1 MRSKRVWII
10 AAAAVVA
17 IGGGGLVVAA
27 DLSADEPAHG
37 TPVPAAAV
45 ILPALPAIPAAAA
58 SPTSSAAAFQE
69 SSAAALQASSGAV
82 SPASPVA
89 GGQPSPTAAAVDRAT
104 RVKRLDAALKATKGD
119 FAVAV
124 LDRKTGQRYVYR
136 GSVRYDTAS
145 IVKVQILACMLLKA
159 QDAGRAPTAAEM
171 KLARPMIRLSDN
183 NATTSLY
190 QKIGGKS
197 AVTGCNK
204 RLGLTQTV
212 VNSRWGLTR
221 TTAADQVV
229 LLSELVDTRGPLSA
243 SSRKTAFT
251 LMNTVDKAQDWGV
264 PVLAKKDEIF
274 TVKNGWDTR
283 TADGGL
289 WAVNTIGRI
298 TAKNGSV
305 DVSVAVLTRRNKN
318 MTAGVTLVEKVAK
331 LTRQHLAY

>member
-1 MRSKRVWII
+1 MANLKDDAPTVHDGSTVV
-10 AAAAVVA
+10 AAAAVLPA
-17 IGGGGLVVAA
+17 SPTTGSPATAA
-27 DLSADEPAHG
+27 DATVSPA
-37 TPVPAAAV
+37 TVSPAAV
-45 ILPALPAIPAAAA
+45 SPSAAAA
-58 SPTSSAAAFQE
+58 LTVRQ
-69 SSAAALQASSGAV
+69 QA
-82 SPASPVA
+82 
-89 GGQPSPTAAAVDRAT
+89 TTDRAT
-104 RVKRLDAALKATKGD
+104 RVKQLNAALKAVKGD

-124 LDRKTGQRYVYR
+124 LDRRTGQRYVYR
-136 GSVRYDTAS
+136 GAVKYDTAS

-159 QDAGRAPTAAEM
+159 QDAGRAPTATEM

-190 QKIGGKS
+190 QRIGGKS
-197 AVTGCNK
+197 AVTKCNK

-229 LLSELVDTRGPLSA
+229 LLSELVDTKGPLSA
-243 SSRKTAFT
+243 SSRKTAFA
-251 LMNTVDKAQDWGV
+251 LMNTVSTAQDWGV
-264 PVLAKKDEIF
+264 PAIARKGEIF

-298 TAKNGSV
+298 TAKNGTV

-318 MTAGVTLVEKVAK
+318 MSSGVTLVEKIAE
-331 LTRQHLAY
+331 LTRKHLAY

>member
-1 MRSKRVWII
+1 MRSFRVWIL
-10 AAAAVVA
+10 AVASVVTL
-17 IGGGGLVVAA
+17 GGGGLVMANLKDDAPTVHDGSAVVA
-27 DLSADEPAHG
+27 
-37 TPVPAAAV
+37 AAAV
-45 ILPALPAIPAAAA
+45 L
-58 SPTSSAAAFQE
+58 
-69 SSAAALQASSGAV
+69 
-82 SPASPVA
+82 PASPA
-89 GGQPSPTAAAVDRAT
+89 TASSASASPATAAAPTAQQKAATDRAT
-104 RVKRLDAALKATKGD
+104 RVKNLNAALKAVKGD

-136 GSVRYDTAS
+136 GSVGYDTAS

-159 QDAGRAPTAAEM
+159 QDAGRAPTSAEM

-190 QKIGGKS
+190 QRIGGKS
-197 AVTGCNK
+197 AVTKCNK

-229 LLSELVDTRGPLSA
+229 LLSELVDTKGPLSA

-251 LMNTVDKAQDWGV
+251 LMNTVSTAQDWGV
-264 PVLAKKDEIF
+264 PVIARKGEIF

-298 TAKNGSV
+298 TAKNGAV
-305 DVSVAVLTRRNKN
+305 DVSMAVLTRRNKN
-318 MTAGVTLVEKVAK
+318 MSSGVALVEKVAK
-331 LTRQHLAY
+331 LTRKHLAY

>member
-1 MRSKRVWII
+1 MRSFRFWIVAL
-10 AAAAVVA
+10 AALVTL
-17 IGGGGLVVAA
+17 GGGGLIVAVLDDDAPVMHDPGPVVVAA
-27 DLSADEPAHG
+27 
-37 TPVPAAAV
+37 AV
-45 ILPALPAIPAAAA
+45 LPATPSPVA
-58 SPTSSAAAFQE
+58 STSAAAPAP
-69 SSAAALQASSGAV
+69 AAPKQTV
-82 SPASPVA
+82 
-89 GGQPSPTAAAVDRAT
+89 TDRAA
-104 RVKRLDAALKATKGD
+104 RVKSLNTALKAVKGD

-136 GSVRYDTAS
+136 GSVKYDTAS

-159 QDAGRAPTAAEM
+159 QDAGRAPTSAEM

-190 QKIGGKS
+190 QRIGGKV
-197 AVTGCNK
+197 AVTKCNK

-212 VNSRWGLTR
+212 VDSRWGLTR
-221 TTAADQVV
+221 TTASDQVV
-229 LLSELVDTRGPLSA
+229 LLSELVDTKGPLSA
-243 SSRKTAFT
+243 GSRKTAFT
-251 LMNTVDKAQDWGV
+251 LMNTVSTAQDWGV
-264 PVLAKKDEIF
+264 PVLARKGEIF

-331 LTRQHLAY
+331 LTRKHLAY